1 MARKTWDSKSWKYVD
16 WYSWKWSSLNPTGS
30 SGTSGGGTTT
40 YSHHVEYDANNRP
53 VSVTTTNN
61 DTGTT
66 TKKYTSNYQLVDPSL
81 LQDAQTM
88 SASELAAK
96 WWGTA
101 DQINT
106 TLSNYEKS
114 YGTYWNWSSYP
125 SSSSTRSV
133 SSTKAATP
141 TTTTTGRT
149 PDRNRY
155 AYNTKS
161 WYYEVVKNK
170 NWMTYQEDPDYY
182 GTLYDKD
189 KFTPDAQ
196 YEWKTDNDWLNDAL
210 NGADAYRNDATTWNA
225 DFVGNMNSNMNSFGA
240 AVNNKLKT
248 AFWIDNMA
256 QLKEMYPEQ
265 YTSLVQSLNAV
276 AGTWNALDPSQRQLL
291 DWQLQAIIWTAVGA
305 WSDTSKLNVLSESIL
320 SKFKDPDQVKQFVG
334 DVTRL
339 QTQWMNTAQIAEQM
353 GVSEDMVQQ
362 WILAANG
369 LDNKLWEHFELT
381 PEAAKDITEDYDTKM
396 ERLEEEKRIA
406 LERANRNIEWLKE
419 DFNKNY
425 ERQKQANEI
434 NLHNA
439 DFISG
444 QYGFWFSKRG
454 LEWLNYVEDQAKQI
468 IDDMVT
474 NYDRTKIEMAEWVT
488 DIIRNWERNN
498 EDLEKACEDALTAA
512 KNNYTSNMLAIQQ
525 QYGTVWMQAQ
535 QQMANNVQN
544 FITQAENIYD
554 NALQRQQ
561 QNLTNLITNFSNLN
575 ALQYSNLT
583 LRNAKIQQFQSEALT
598 MNRSQLQQLANQLW
612 MSPDE
617 YGDLLSYQVQAVQ
630 NQLNGYAPWAWV
642 AFQDEINTL
651 LQQWA
656 NGQEVLQRVMNQP
669 AFKQLQSSNT
679 EWTRLNDNTLY
690 DKSTWQIRTV
700 WGNGTNT
707 ISSTASSAIAAT
719 TDSNGNYK
727 RVDLQETPDV
737 DTWISNVYGSTVKL
751 SPTVWAMFKDAYNKL
766 AAQWIEL
773 KVWDSYRSYET
784 QKKSYESGKA
794 WVASPDKSYHV
805 KGQAFDVVQDGS
817 MYTDEVVQALLD
829 AGFTRPV
836 SSEPRHWSYGEG
848 KDAFGGTPSTSG
860 SNMSDY
866 DINTATMRI
875 GRMAYWANISN
886 SESERVEKVL
896 RDGAAM
902 WKSQTDILYDVL
914 WMTITNNKDKAEP
927 LINIMIENADDN
939 WLKWYDTVGFAN
951 LINAWKI
958 DLAVNKVEKAVADKQ
973 GIWQDFIENEASALA
988 MYEKWNKAI
997 DLINDNLNSLWIV
1010 AGNWNKQKSKF
1021 LKNQNFQQIES
1032 ALTSLVADWR
1042 HQMAG
1047 SAVTQ
1052 TELQMIDALIPS
1064 VKDNPYNAIEKIKAL
1079 QNDVLTRYNS
1089 QRWSLDLPSVDLE
1102 TLKDKKKRADLYY
1115 TWSTQWRGLQWSVD
1129 LSNYWRS

>member
-1 MARKTWDSKSWKYVD
+1 MTTRYTKCWDTVSYNKSTWTYNVNGNI
-16 WYSWKWSSLNPTGS
+16 YSSASAAANALANGVGRGTFSSASSAASSSGGS
-30 SGTSGGGTTT
+30 SGGSSSSSRNNFVDPSVLHDAEVNGLSQSQIDAKWWTGTSCNLQQYYSTYWWGGYSSSSGTTT
-40 YSHHVEYDANNRP
+40 
-53 VSVTTTNN
+53 
-61 DTGTT
+61 
-66 TKKYTSNYQLVDPSL
+66 
-81 LQDAQTM
+81 
-88 SASELAAK
+88 
-96 WWGTA
+96 
-101 DQINT
+101 
-106 TLSNYEKS
+106 
-114 YGTYWNWSSYP
+114 
-125 SSSSTRSV
+125 
-133 SSTKAATP
+133 TKAAAP
-141 TTTTTGRT
+141 KLTTTTSTGT
-149 PDRNRY
+149 SGQWWDKWPWYY
-155 AYNTKS
+155 AYNNKS
-161 WYYEVVKNK
+161 WYYEKVDDKGL
-170 NWMTYQEDPDYY
+170 TYQEDSDYY

-189 KFTPDAQ
+189 KFNPDTT
-196 YEWKTDNDWLNDAL
+196 YERGSDADWLKTAL
-210 NGADAYRNDATTWNA
+210 NDTTQYGQGMDNA
-225 DFVGNMNSNMNSFGA
+225 NIDLTGGEKNANMNTFGA
-240 AVNNKLKT
+240 AVNSKLQT
-248 AFWIDNMA
+248 AFGIQNMA

-265 YTSLVQSLNAV
+265 YSSLVQSLNAV

-305 WSDTSKLNVLSESIL
+305 GSDTSKLNVLNESMMNKFEDGERVAQDMKDIINLQTKWLSTEQIADKMWISE
-320 SKFKDPDQVKQFVG
+320 DQV
-334 DVTRL
+334 
-339 QTQWMNTAQIAEQM
+339 
-353 GVSEDMVQQ
+353 QQ
-362 WILAANG
+362 AVLAYNW
-369 LDNKLWEHFELT
+369 LDNRLWEYYKLKEW
-381 PEAAKDITEDYDTKM
+381 EANEITEDYDTKM
-396 ERLEEEKRIA
+396 ERIEKEKEIA
-406 LERANRNIEWLKE
+406 LERANRSLEWLKE
-419 DFNKNY
+419 DFDKNY
-425 ERQKQANEI
+425 ERQKKANEV
-434 NLHNA
+434 NEHNA
-439 DFISG
+439 DFLAG
-444 QYGFWFSKRG
+444 QFWFGFSKRG
-454 LEWLNYVEDQAKQI
+454 MEWLDYVTDQAKQI

-474 NYDRTKIEMAEWVT
+474 NYDRSKIEIADWVA
-488 DIIRNWERNN
+488 DIIRNWEWNN
-498 EDLEKACEDALTAA
+498 EDLLKASEDALTAA

-617 YGDLLSYQVQAVQ
+617 YGDLLTYQVQAVQ

-669 AFKQLQSSNT
+669 WFKQLQSSNT

-690 DKSTWQIRTV
+690 DKSTWQIRTI
-700 WGNGTNT
+700 WGNGVGTNT
-707 ISSTASSAIAAT
+707 VSSTASSAIAAT
-719 TDSNGNYK
+719 TDANGNYK
-727 RVDLQETPDV
+727 RVDLKETPNV
-737 DTWISNVYGSTVKL
+737 DTGISNVYGTTVKL
-751 SPTVWAMFKDAYNKL
+751 SPTVWTMFKEAYDKL

-773 KVWDSYRSYET
+773 KVGDSYRSYES

-836 SSEPRHWSYGEG
+836 SSEPRHWSYWEG
-848 KDAFGGTPSTSG
+848 KDAFGGTPNTSG
-860 SNMSDY
+860 STMSDY

-886 SESERVEKVL
+886 TESERVEKVL

-902 WKSQTDILYDVL
+902 WKSQTEILYDVL
-914 WMTITNNKDKAEP
+914 WMTITKNQDKAEP
-927 LINIMIENADDN
+927 LVNIMIENADND

-973 GIWQDFIENEASALA
+973 GIWKDFVDNEASAMA
-988 MYEKWNKAI
+988 MYDKWNRAI
-997 DLINDNLNSLWIV
+997 ELINDNLNKLWIV

-1021 LKNQNFQQIES
+1021 LKNQNFQQVES
-1032 ALTSLVADWR
+1032 ALTALVADWR

-1047 SAVTQ
+1047 SAVTE
-1052 TELQMIDALIPS
+1052 TELKMIDSLIPS
-1064 VKDNPYNAIEKIKAL
+1064 VKDNPYNAIQKIQEL
-1079 QNDVLTRYNS
+1079 QNDVLARYNS
-1089 QRWSLDLPSVDLE
+1089 QRWSLDLPYVNQD

-1115 TWSTQWRGLQWSVD
+1115 TGSSQGRWLQWTVD